1 MRALI
6 CGGCVIGAST
16 AYPPGC
22 RGAAATVVEQW
33 PFARRSFALHEL
45 AHELGGDWGYR
56 RLDTHS
62 GFARIPA
69 RRSGNLQ
76 EINWLSAG
84 VTVDR
89 RLGSTQTAARSSPVL
104 LSRQ

>member
-6 CGGCVIGAST
+6 CGGCVIGA
-16 AYPPGC
+16 
-22 RGAAATVVEQW
+22 
-33 PFARRSFALHEL
+33 
-45 AHELGGDWGYR
+45 
-56 RLDTHS
+56 
-62 GFARIPA
+62 FARIPA